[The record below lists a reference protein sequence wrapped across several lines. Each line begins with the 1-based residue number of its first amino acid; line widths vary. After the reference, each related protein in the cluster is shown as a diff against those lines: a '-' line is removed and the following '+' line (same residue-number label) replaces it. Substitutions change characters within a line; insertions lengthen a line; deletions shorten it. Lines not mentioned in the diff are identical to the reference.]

1 MTNIYLTIRIFI
13 ICNSRGIIRVIKS
26 RRMRWA
32 GHVASLGIKTDSYRI
47 LVEKPEGKKS
57 LAISRRR
64 WENNIKTHLTQGVDW
79 IGLA

>member
-1 MTNIYLTIRIFI
+1 
-13 ICNSRGIIRVIKS
+13 
-26 RRMRWA
+26 MRWA

-64 WENNIKTHLTQGVDW
+64 QENNIKTYLKNKSDAGRGLDW
-79 IGLA
+79 SGLG